1 MLDGEMTKLFRHLA
15 ICPSCTLQFTLL
27 LISELSHK
35 TIKSIQFH
43 SVEWGFEG
51 VKNQFVL
58 IENLFSYPQIVTP

>member
-15 ICPSCTLQFTLL
+15 ICPSCTL